1 MPSLRRFGYFLLTLL
16 LLALPARATWSIL
29 IVDVSTGEIA
39 VGIATCLTGF
49 DLKPNTIV
57 VIPGYGVAAAQ
68 SFVGPLSLR
77 ELIRTEMLNGTP
89 AAQILQLLANADPGH
104 QSRQYG
110 IASLIGGTV
119 TFTGAGAGG
128 WAGGVTGQV
137 GNLLYTVQGNV
148 LTGAPVVT
156 AAEQAILNTPGTIAE
171 KLMVAMEAAAQ
182 MGGDGRCS
190 CNGGAPTGC
199 GSPPASFTKSAHI
212 GLMVVSRPS
221 DVDNPC
227 NGGQGCGAGV
237 YWMDLNV
244 ANQTA
249 AAPDAVVQ
257 LRQRYNTWRAQ
268 QVGRADH
275 YQSTVTLSGN
285 RIRANG
291 IDTITGTVTLRD
303 AQGVP
308 LGNSLPVSVSLAS
321 RSTVGSATF
330 SAVTPQP
337 NGTYTFTMR
346 GNFDAGEA
354 VVDVAVN
361 DAFGRVGIWPQP
373 TVTLDDMFGPC
384 GAGAIPDGL
393 GGALAALRIAG
404 SPGVERRATVGYA
417 QPFVLSLDAPVGV
430 PSTLPIGLFALWA
443 HVGVPTP
450 GAELALGQG
459 FGSLCFTPSPLVAAP
474 TLLVA
479 DSFGLGGYVAW
490 GPAPFAVG
498 IPGVPALLDVTLQG
512 AMAVDLQGHFA
523 ATNAVHLSVVPLA
536 PPIVS
541 GIAPAS
547 PPPNQLV
554 TVTGSNFQH
563 GLEIAVNGTPV
574 ALLTRTPTVA
584 TFAMPAGVGCDAQLS
599 VRNPG
604 TAAVVRTINGTP
616 VVTSMPFP
624 TGPAAGNVLFAVT
637 GQHLGGTTVTFNG
650 VPMTITAQ
658 TATSIVGQ
666 TPPGTPGPAVVRIR
680 NPNGCET
687 TRTYTYL

>member
-77 ELIRTEMLNGTP
+77 GLIRTEMLNGTP

-237 YWMDLNV
+237 YWMDLNRSEEHTSELQSPCNL
-244 ANQTA
+244 ARA
-249 AAPDAVVQ
+249 AGRSRRPLPVDGDVERQPDP
-257 LRQRYNTWRAQ
+257 RQRHRHDHRHGDLARCAGCTARQ
-268 QVGRADH
+268 Q
-275 YQSTVTLSGN
+275 
-285 RIRANG
+285 
-291 IDTITGTVTLRD
+291 
-303 AQGVP
+303 
-308 LGNSLPVSVSLAS
+308 
-321 RSTVGSATF
+321 
-330 SAVTPQP
+330 
-337 NGTYTFTMR
+337 
-346 GNFDAGEA
+346 
-354 VVDVAVN
+354 
-361 DAFGRVGIWPQP
+361 
-373 TVTLDDMFGPC
+373 
-384 GAGAIPDGL
+384 
-393 GGALAALRIAG
+393 
-404 SPGVERRATVGYA
+404 
-417 QPFVLSLDAPVGV
+417 
-430 PSTLPIGLFALWA
+430 
-443 HVGVPTP
+443 
-450 GAELALGQG
+450 
-459 FGSLCFTPSPLVAAP
+459 
-474 TLLVA
+474 
-479 DSFGLGGYVAW
+479 
-490 GPAPFAVG
+490 
-498 IPGVPALLDVTLQG
+498 
-512 AMAVDLQGHFA
+512 
-523 ATNAVHLSVVPLA
+523 
-536 PPIVS
+536 
-541 GIAPAS
+541 
-547 PPPNQLV
+547 
-554 TVTGSNFQH
+554 
-563 GLEIAVNGTPV
+563 
-574 ALLTRTPTVA
+574 
-584 TFAMPAGVGCDAQLS
+584 PAGVG
-599 VRNPG
+599 V
-604 TAAVVRTINGTP
+604 
-616 VVTSMPFP
+616 
-624 TGPAAGNVLFAVT
+624 AGE
-637 GQHLGGTTVTFNG
+637 
-650 VPMTITAQ
+650 P
-658 TATSIVGQ
+658 
-666 TPPGTPGPAVVRIR
+666 
-680 NPNGCET
+680 
-687 TRTYTYL
+687 